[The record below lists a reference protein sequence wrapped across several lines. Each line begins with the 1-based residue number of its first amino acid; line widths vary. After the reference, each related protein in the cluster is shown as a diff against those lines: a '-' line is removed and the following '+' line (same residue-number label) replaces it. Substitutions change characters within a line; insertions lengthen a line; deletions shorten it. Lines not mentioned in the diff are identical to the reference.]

1 MKTPKPMSL
10 TLRVLARLLSY
21 PDDALREH
29 LDELRQALRSEA
41 ALQPARAAEVEALID
56 DIGAQS
62 AIDAEADYVQ
72 LFDSGRRTSL
82 HLFEH
87 VHGDSRDRGPAMID
101 LAQTFESAGLYLAE
115 GEMPDHLPV
124 VLEYASTQP
133 PREAR
138 AFLAE
143 MAHIFN
149 VIFSALE
156 QRRSRYASALGALIE
171 LAGEKCAPVQR
182 ARRRADRREL
192 GRARSLRRLQFGRTV
207 AARPAAADPHPTQDP
222 RPHRRPRSAPMN
234 SLIDLPAQ
242 LRLQRL
248 PVHLPGGVLHGQPG
262 ALRPRPVHLEERFVA
277 AAAGGAVALGQQPVP
292 RRHPVPVL
300 RAPVRATDAACG
312 VRDLRH
318 GVAEAAG
325 GGGGRWRG
333 RRAVLHRPDAAAAPA
348 HLRSAHPPDQPPH
361 RHCDPGHPVGA
372 AGHRAVHLAGLAA
385 PRGQPHHDD
394 PAGELSARHCHLP
407 PGCRPGHGHGTGTS
421 RRTCCWA

>member
-1 MKTPKPMSL
+1 MKTTKPMSL

-149 VIFSALE
+149 VIFSALDKR
-156 QRRSRYASALGALIE
+156 QSRYASVLGALIE
-171 LAGEKCAPVQR
+171 LAGEKCAPVNVP
-182 ARRRADRREL
+182 DEDPIDETW
-192 GRARSLRRLQFGRTV
+192 SE
-207 AARPAAADPHPTQDP
+207 PAAFDGCSAAGQS
-222 RPHRRPRSAPMN
+222 RPNQPQPVQIHRKS
-234 SLIDLPAQ
+234 PAQ
-242 LRLQRL
+242 AAT
-248 PVHLPGGVLHGQPG
+248 G
-262 ALRPRPVHLEERFVA
+262 A
-277 AAAGGAVALGQQPVP
+277 
-292 RRHPVPVL
+292 
-300 RAPVRATDAACG
+300 
-312 VRDLRH
+312 
-318 GVAEAAG
+318 
-325 GGGGRWRG
+325 
-333 RRAVLHRPDAAAAPA
+333 
-348 HLRSAHPPDQPPH
+348 
-361 RHCDPGHPVGA
+361 
-372 AGHRAVHLAGLAA
+372 
-385 PRGQPHHDD
+385 
-394 PAGELSARHCHLP
+394 
-407 PGCRPGHGHGTGTS
+407 
-421 RRTCCWA
+421 RT